1 MAAVSGD
8 VHQGLFT
15 LPAPI
20 SMTGNAH
27 EHIHDPGPYFYHMS
41 SPANVL
47 DSAARFYVP
56 SSELDSYL
64 ADHSWQQASHQ
75 LAFPMLATETGPSG
89 TGGAGNAGDP
99 GDPRGT
105 DATLSNTFDY
115 PPYGE
120 DQQREMHA
128 GEFPSS
134 FGQSY
139 VVPESNEKQAPYVF
153 DWNAQGGE
161 AAELNLASMF
171 PHTGQR
177 GKTTPPVE
185 TESGAFTPS
194 SLTSTSSAGQYSSMY
209 AGIANIDYHLPTTG
223 GNEAHIAPSNSAAGA
238 ASAAKKGKAKQ
249 KPRPG
254 GHPGGKGKSKRLS
267 PAIKSSSSGDSSV
280 TGAGPSS
287 SHESHS
293 SGRIVIPPKAKNDE
307 KRRGKSKSHN
317 LVESQYRER
326 LTEQF
331 DMLRN
336 ALPQSSE
343 RFQTSASGTA
353 SGEETRAAASVEER
367 RTSKAEVLEMARNHI
382 RELEQRR
389 DDLVRQKV
397 ALESTSQ
404 RLRQIYSRQSLGQ
417 GQTGALQPSFNDEEQ
432 DGEGEEEEEF
442 EEEEIK

>member
-1 MAAVSGD
+1 M
-8 VHQGLFT
+8 
-15 LPAPI
+15 
-20 SMTGNAH
+20 N
-27 EHIHDPGPYFYHMS
+27 

-47 DSAARFYVP
+47 DSTARLYVP
-56 SSELDSYL
+56 STELDSYS
-64 ADHSWQQASHQ
+64 AEHNWQQASQQ
-75 LAFPMLATETGPSG
+75 LAFPMLATGTGSGG
-89 TGGAGNAGDP
+89 TGGAGNVGDP
-99 GDPRGT
+99 HGT

-115 PPYGE
+115 LPYGE
-120 DQQREMHA
+120 DQQRGIHA

-139 VVPESNEKQAPYVF
+139 AVPESNEHQAPFVF

-161 AAELNLASMF
+161 AAGINLASVF
-171 PHTGQR
+171 PHTGQG
-177 GKTTPPVE
+177 GKTTSPVE
-185 TESGAFTPS
+185 IESGAFTPS
-194 SLTSTSSAGQYSSMY
+194 SLTSTSSAGQYSSIY
-209 AGIANIDYHLPTTG
+209 AGPANIDYQSATAG
-223 GNEAHIAPSNSAAGA
+223 GTEALLAPSNIAGGA

-254 GHPGGKGKSKRLS
+254 GRPEGKGKSKRLP

-280 TGAGPSS
+280 SGAGPSS

-293 SGRIVIPPKAKNDE
+293 SGRIIIPPKAKIDG

-331 DMLRN
+331 DMLRS

-343 RFQTSASGTA
+343 RFQASASGA
-353 SGEETRAAASVEER
+353 GSGGETRAAASVEER

-397 ALESTSQ
+397 ELESTSQ
-404 RLRQIYSRQSLGQ
+404 RLRQIYSSQSLDHGQ
-417 GQTGALQPSFNDEEQ
+417 RGAPQSSFDDDEEEEQ
-432 DGEGEEEEEF
+432 DEEEEDK
-442 EEEEIK
+442 EIG